1 MNWQKQFENKCLWS
15 YEPQLLRTLAR
26 LSVKKM
32 RQILIFTF
40 QDKIIVKK
48 KKKATIANGK
58 CIGFKVLSFYQ
69 DVIYHMSGAVS
80 TNFTFIAISLL
91 ICTVSLACT
100 IVLHQRKYIPFQSG
114 SNCSQHLSHSNHIPF
129 FRQYITYKETIVLPF
144 LPNVIQ
150 LTWDK
155 RAEWFLLMDL
165 EPPSKYIEVA
175 QALTSENWTLQL
187 WL

>member
-1 MNWQKQFENKCLWS
+1 
-15 YEPQLLRTLAR
+15 
-26 LSVKKM
+26 M

-40 QDKIIVKK
+40 QDKIRNVKK
-48 KKKATIANGK
+48 KNKATIVNGK
-58 CIGFKVLSFYQ
+58 CTGFVKCYLFTR
-69 DVIYHMSGAVS
+69 MSSV
-80 TNFTFIAISLL
+80 TWVELWVQTLLLCAISLL
-91 ICTVSLACT
+91 ICTVSSACT

-114 SNCSQHLSHSNHIPF
+114 SNCSQHLSHADHIPF

-155 RAEWFLLMDL
+155 RAEWFLLIDL